1 MFFLGAKYL
10 FEGQLSLPTC
20 FPFFLNLS
28 QIRLSHWPIT
38 WLITLRFVTR
48 LVFLNQTEDSIY
60 GDQEIYGF
68 YRTSTYSENFLK
80 KYLTVI
86 CLAKVYAWRP
96 QKFHSYKIYFVLKNN
111 HNTKKLTCF
120 SSFQLTVSK
129 CWA

>member
-86 CLAKVYAWRP
+86 CL
-96 QKFHSYKIYFVLKNN
+96 KIYFVLKNN